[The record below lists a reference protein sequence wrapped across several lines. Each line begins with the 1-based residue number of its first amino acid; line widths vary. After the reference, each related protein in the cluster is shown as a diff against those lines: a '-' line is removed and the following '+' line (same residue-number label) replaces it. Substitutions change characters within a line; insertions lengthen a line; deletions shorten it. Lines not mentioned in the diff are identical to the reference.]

1 MSSNRFVWKVDKT
14 GQGHVYD
21 RITRKRVAHNKKS
34 TIDTLNNLWEMV
46 QRFEKHNQELVQENI
61 RLGEDR
67 DYLNNLLKS
76 YKDYYGKPITQAE
89 WYGYIKR
96 CYE

>member
-34 TIDTLNNLWEMV
+34 TIET
-46 QRFEKHNQELVQENI
+46 
-61 RLGEDR
+61 
-67 DYLNNLLKS
+67 
-76 YKDYYGKPITQAE
+76 
-89 WYGYIKR
+89 
-96 CYE
+96 